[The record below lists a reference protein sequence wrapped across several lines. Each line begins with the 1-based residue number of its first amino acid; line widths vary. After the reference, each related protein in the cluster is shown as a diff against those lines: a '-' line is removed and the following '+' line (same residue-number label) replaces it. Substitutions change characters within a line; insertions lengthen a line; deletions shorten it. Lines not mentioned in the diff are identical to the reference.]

1 MNPLSLRTSSLNNFT
16 SSVISKTVLFGNSY
30 STLTIWLEKDCE
42 RTYQRRFSRAVI
54 KTAMTGIRSAGSFL
68 FPRAHKWK
76 DLLPKAFACRPIII
90 ADFFRKCISCLKC
103 TNSVLLKRVTS
114 AWHKMEKS
122 ILSRGSGSN
131 CPVLLPRCVLLLS
144 GVKRLCRPLS
154 AVPDFG
160 VGGCWDRH
168 GSLLLHRWETCWN
181 QKHASNQ
188 NLAFA
193 VNWADVWGSSMV

>member
-68 FPRAHKWK
+68 FPRAHKWE

-103 TNSVLLKRVTS
+103 TNSVLLKELHLHGTKWKRVFSLEALVAIAQCCCQGVCCYSLVWKGS
-114 AWHKMEKS
+114 A
-122 ILSRGSGSN
+122 GP
-131 CPVLLPRCVLLLS
+131 CLLS
-144 GVKRLCRPLS
+144 QILEWEAAGIDMGLS
-154 AVPDFG
+154 SCTD
-160 VGGCWDRH
+160 
-168 GSLLLHRWETCWN
+168 E
-181 QKHASNQ
+181 K
-188 NLAFA
+188 LAGIK
-193 VNWADVWGSSMV
+193 NMLQIRI

>member
-1 MNPLSLRTSSLNNFT
+1 MNPLSLRASSVNNFS

-30 STLTIWLEKDCE
+30 STLTIWSEKDCE
-42 RTYQRRFSRAVI
+42 RTYQRWFIRVVI
-54 KTAMTGIRSAGSFL
+54 NTAMTGIRSAGSFPFL

-114 AWHKMEKS
+114 AWHKMKKT

-144 GVKRLCRPLS
+144 DVKRLWRTLS
-154 AVPDFG
+154 AVPG
-160 VGGCWDRH
+160 I
-168 GSLLLHRWETCWN
+168 LEWEAAGIDTGLSSHTDE
-181 QKHASNQ
+181 K
-188 NLAFA
+188 LAGIK
-193 VNWADVWGSSMV
+193 DMLQIRI